1 MNKYPTDNED
11 LVIWPDNTWCF
22 AEELD
27 DYSWKSDDYI
37 VISVEHEKYAYFI
50 DCKNLYDEVMEGF
63 LQRSLIQEKFMF
75 KAQKRR
81 LTQNF
86 ISLKLMIQFRI

>member
-11 LVIWPDNTWCF
+11 MVIWPDNTWCF

-37 VISVEHEKYAYFI
+37 VISVEHEKYSYFI

-63 LQRSLIQEKFMF
+63 YNTTKD
-75 KAQKRR
+75 
-81 LTQNF
+81 
-86 ISLKLMIQFRI
+86 KL